1 MPEGPEVTIIAEG
14 LNKLLKDKY
23 ILLLEID
30 PKSRYAKKSPDG
42 FLNFEQNLPIKVKS
56 VQNKGKLIYW
66 TFDKGIHAFQTLGMS
81 GVWHEFKKPNCSFVL
96 HYKNSLHP
104 NSQIKQLYFM
114 DQRHFATMKFI
125 DNQKDFDTKL
135 KSIGPDLLN
144 DKNMNYQVFKKI
156 MDKHKEKNIV
166 KVLMDQKYISGI
178 GNYLKSEI
186 LYHSGI
192 NPHNIIKN
200 IPESKMKELY
210 QSARLKIVGSYNK
223 GGASLRHYA
232 DIDDKKGQF
241 EFTFEVYNKKVDKN
255 GYKVIAEDTLDKRR
269 TYWVK
274 EKQVLY
280 E

>member
-1 MPEGPEVTIIAEG
+1 
-14 LNKLLKDKY
+14 
-23 ILLLEID
+23 
-30 PKSRYAKKSPDG
+30 
-42 FLNFEQNLPIKVKS
+42 
-56 VQNKGKLIYW
+56 
-66 TFDKGIHAFQTLGMS
+66 
-81 GVWHEFKKPNCSFVL
+81 
-96 HYKNSLHP
+96 
-104 NSQIKQLYFM
+104 
-114 DQRHFATMKFI
+114 
-125 DNQKDFDTKL
+125 L